1 MKDVLFWTRR
11 FVMIYGIIM
20 ICTFSCAF
28 FSTQHQNCL
37 QCLFFGRIIVFTLLG
52 MATFIVYYS
61 KEELTRKEWWC
72 RTILHFVI
80 LEVVYLPLALLV
92 WKARYDQLCVVY
104 FSSEIFLAFDRL
116 WIECKDCF

>member
-28 FSTQHQNCL
+28 FFNPTSEL
-37 QCLFFGRIIVFTLLG
+37 PVVSFFGRIIVFTLLG